1 MEMTKLNYKTMEKY
15 TLTKIEQD
23 GSAKTFI
30 YKPTNTKPT
39 KKELKDKLVE
49 ILMKIKTL
57 TSEKL
62 NLIYFLIKVID
73 K

>member
-1 MEMTKLNYKTMEKY
+1 MEKY

-30 YKPTNTKPT
+30 YEPTNTEPT

-49 ILMKIKTL
+49 ILMILKTL
-57 TSEKL
+57 TAEKI
-62 NLIYFLIKVID
+62 NLIYFLIKTID

>member
-1 MEMTKLNYKTMEKY
+1 MIMEKY
-15 TLTKIEQD
+15 TSAKIEQD

-30 YKPTNTKPT
+30 YEPTDTEPT
-39 KKELKDKLVE
+39 KKELKDKLIE
-49 ILMKIKTL
+49 ILMILKTL
-57 TSEKL
+57 TAEKI

>member
-1 MEMTKLNYKTMEKY
+1 MIMEKY

-30 YKPTNTKPT
+30 YEPSDTEPT
-39 KKELKDKLVE
+39 KKELKDKLVK
-49 ILMKIKTL
+49 ILIKIKTL
-57 TSEKL
+57 TPEKV
-62 NLIYFLIKVID
+62 NLIYFLIKTID

>member
-1 MEMTKLNYKTMEKY
+1 MEKY

-30 YKPTNTKPT
+30 YEPSDTEPT
-39 KKELKDKLVE
+39 KKELKDKLVK

-57 TSEKL
+57 TAEKI
-62 NLIYFLIKVID
+62 NLIYFLIKTID

>member
-1 MEMTKLNYKTMEKY
+1 MEKY

-30 YKPTNTKPT
+30 YEPNTEST
-39 KKELKDKLVE
+39 KKELKDKLIE
-49 ILMKIKTL
+49 ILIKIKTL
-57 TSEKL
+57 TPEKV

>member
-1 MEMTKLNYKTMEKY
+1 MEKY

-30 YKPTNTKPT
+30 YEPTNTEPT
-39 KKELKDKLVE
+39 KKELKDKLVK

-57 TSEKL
+57 TAEKI
-62 NLIYFLIKVID
+62 NLIYFLIKTID

>member
-1 MEMTKLNYKTMEKY
+1 MEKY

-30 YKPTNTKPT
+30 YEPTNTEPT
-39 KKELKDKLVE
+39 EKELKDKLVE
-49 ILMKIKTL
+49 ILIKIKTL
-57 TSEKL
+57 TPEKV
-62 NLIYFLIKVID
+62 NLIYFLIKTID

>member
-1 MEMTKLNYKTMEKY
+1 MIMEKY

-30 YKPTNTKPT
+30 YKPTNTEPT
-39 KKELKDKLVE
+39 KKELKDKLVK
-49 ILMKIKTL
+49 ILIKIKTL
-57 TSEKL
+57 TPEKV
-62 NLIYFLIKVID
+62 NLIYFLIKTID

>member
-1 MEMTKLNYKTMEKY
+1 MIMEKY
-15 TLTKIEQD
+15 TSAKIEQD

-30 YKPTNTKPT
+30 YEPTDTEPT

-57 TSEKL
+57 TAEKI
-62 NLIYFLIKVID
+62 NLIYFLIKTID

>member
-1 MEMTKLNYKTMEKY
+1 MEKY

-30 YKPTNTKPT
+30 YEPTNTEPT

-49 ILMKIKTL
+49 ILIKIKTL
-57 TSEKL
+57 TSEKI
-62 NLIYFLIKVID
+62 NLIYFLVKTID

>member
-1 MEMTKLNYKTMEKY
+1 MIMEKY

-30 YKPTNTKPT
+30 YKLSDTEPT
-39 KKELKDKLVE
+39 KKELKDKLIE
-49 ILMKIKTL
+49 ILMILKTL
-57 TSEKL
+57 TSEKV
-62 NLIYFLIKVID
+62 NLIYFLIKTID

>member
-1 MEMTKLNYKTMEKY
+1 MEKY

-30 YKPTNTKPT
+30 YEPTDTEPT
-39 KKELKDKLVE
+39 KKELRDKLIE
-49 ILMKIKTL
+49 ILMALRTL
-57 TSEKL
+57 TAKKI
-62 NLIYFLIKVID
+62 NLIYFFIKTID

>member
-1 MEMTKLNYKTMEKY
+1 MEKY

-30 YKPTNTKPT
+30 YEPSDTKPT
-39 KKELKDKLVE
+39 EKELKDKLVE

-57 TSEKL
+57 TSEKV
-62 NLIYFLIKVID
+62 NLIYFFIKVID

>member
-1 MEMTKLNYKTMEKY
+1 MKKY
-15 TLTKIEQD
+15 TLTRIEQD

-30 YKPTNTKPT
+30 YELNDTEPT

-49 ILMKIKTL
+49 ILMILKTL
-57 TSEKL
+57 TAEKV
-62 NLIYFLIKVID
+62 NLIYFLIKAID

>member
-1 MEMTKLNYKTMEKY
+1 MIMEKY

-30 YKPTNTKPT
+30 YEPTNTEPT
-39 KKELKDKLVE
+39 KKELKDKLVK
-49 ILMKIKTL
+49 ILIKIKTL
-57 TSEKL
+57 TPEKV
-62 NLIYFLIKVID
+62 NLIYFLIKTID

>member
-1 MEMTKLNYKTMEKY
+1 MEKY

-30 YKPTNTKPT
+30 YEPTNTEPT
-39 KKELKDKLVE
+39 TKELKDKLVK

-57 TSEKL
+57 TSEKV
-62 NLIYFLIKVID
+62 NLIYFLIKTID

>member
-1 MEMTKLNYKTMEKY
+1 MIMEKY

-30 YKPTNTKPT
+30 YKLSDTEPT
-39 KKELKDKLVE
+39 KKELKDKLIE
-49 ILMKIKTL
+49 ILIILKTL
-57 TSEKL
+57 TAEKI
-62 NLIYFLIKVID
+62 NLIYFLIKTID

>member
-1 MEMTKLNYKTMEKY
+1 MEKY

-30 YKPTNTKPT
+30 YEPTDTEPT
-39 KKELKDKLVE
+39 KKELKDKLVK

-57 TSEKL
+57 TAEKI
-62 NLIYFLIKVID
+62 NLIYFLIKTID

>member
-1 MEMTKLNYKTMEKY
+1 MEKY

-30 YKPTNTKPT
+30 YEPTDTEST

-57 TSEKL
+57 TAEKI
-62 NLIYFLIKVID
+62 NLIYFLIKTID